1 MVATSQSIGFGLALL
16 GVAYA
21 LCGIIPA
28 LFILEKMHD
37 PYAKQTLQE
46 AQEVI
51 ESKEQT
57 INS

>member
-1 MVATSQSIGFGLALL
+1 MRC
-16 GVAYA
+16 VAYA

-51 ESKEQT
+51 EGKEQT